1 VQALGRLADGIYRL
15 KGYNELNHAALS
27 VSSVKFARNGG
38 LQQGS
43 QRWVGCSMKVIEII
57 QNNIIYIYILLLEHF
72 FIFPYIGNNNL
83 N

>member
-57 QNNIIYIYILLLEHF
+57 QNNIVYIYIYTVVGTF
-72 FIFPYIGNNNL
+72 FYFSIYWE
-83 N
+83 